1 MRSQADTSAND
12 RLYPPERGVQAST
25 TNNRVAEVKKFY
37 DTNDIEL
44 RWKKIKSYTGRRK
57 NRRSKRDRS
66 YTYFEIIDIH
76 NNKNMRQLQTLFS
89 KVHLLS

>member
-12 RLYPPERGVQAST
+12 RLYYPPERGVQAST
-25 TNNRVAEVKKFY
+25 INNRVAEVKKFY

-57 NRRSKRDRS
+57 IGGAKETGLTPILKSSTFTTTRR
-66 YTYFEIIDIH
+66 
-76 NNKNMRQLQTLFS
+76 
-89 KVHLLS
+89 